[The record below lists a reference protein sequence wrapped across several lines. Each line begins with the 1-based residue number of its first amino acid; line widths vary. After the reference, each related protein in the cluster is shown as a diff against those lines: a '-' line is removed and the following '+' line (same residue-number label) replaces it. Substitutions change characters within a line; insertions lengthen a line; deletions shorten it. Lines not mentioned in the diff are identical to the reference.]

1 MKNNKNRV
9 HELQPCGDCG
19 VLPGERHLPGC
30 DIAACSV
37 CGGQRLQCE
46 WVGSCPDHDPAFAR
60 WTGLFPGVAEST
72 ALGIDL
78 NTFYELGL
86 HRVFFVKPKR
96 GTTTEHVRPHA
107 STAHEG
113 GTHTRRK

>member
-19 VLPGERHLPGC
+19 VRPGAEHLPGC

-46 WVGSCPDHDPAFAR
+46 MVGSCPDHDAAFAR

-78 NTFYELGL
+78 NTIYELGL

-96 GTTTEHVRPHA
+96 DTTTEKSCKHA
-107 STAHEG
+107 SPGHEG
-113 GTHTRRK
+113 RKHDQRR